1 MAMSHIYH
9 YLKNQVEHYQIYMAR
24 GRTVAPPA
32 ETGAWLA
39 SWARVAG
46 RGPGKGLRGEGKNE
60 ASWAEGEKNDLARVF
75 FFSFYFLF
83 ISILNFSSYS
93 NS

>member
-1 MAMSHIYH
+1 
-9 YLKNQVEHYQIYMAR
+9 
-24 GRTVAPPA
+24 
-32 ETGAWLA
+32 
-39 SWARVAG
+39 VAG